1 MSTEV
6 VMPQMGESIAEGTI
20 TKWLKKVGE
29 RVERDEPLF
38 EISTDKVDAEIP
50 SPAAGTLTEIKF
62 NEGDTVEVNT
72 VVAVL
77 DGDGAG
83 AATGASTGAAA
94 GPSAGPSAA
103 TGAAAAT
110 GAEVGAGAISSPD
123 PVSAP
128 QPAPQ
133 SPSQTASPV
142 EPPPTPVQTKPEPK
156 PTPAPAP
163 PPPPAAPAPPAAT
176 SDSPATAEELRR
188 TKSSPLVR
196 KIAQEHNVDI
206 SKLEGTGLSGRVTKN
221 DILSFIESGS
231 ATATPAAPARRP
243 EAPQYVPSP
252 QPQAPAELPAPP
264 PPRPQ
269 MGDRVEPMSVMRK
282 KIAEHMV
289 LSRRTSAH
297 VTTVYEIDMTR
308 VARLREQHRDSFY
321 ERTGTKLTFM
331 PFIFEAVNKGLR
343 KFPIFNAQV
352 SGEQIIYKQDINLGM
367 AVALDWGLIVPVIK
381 RADDLSI
388 SGLARAAN
396 DLADRARTKQLKP
409 DEVAGGT
416 FTITNPG
423 VFGGLF
429 GTPIINQP
437 QLAILGVGKIEKR
450 PKVLTS
456 PDGDD
461 FLGIRWMAY
470 FALSFDHRVIDGSDA
485 ERFLAFIKEQLESG
499 DFSV

>member
-1 MSTEV
+1 
-6 VMPQMGESIAEGTI
+6 MGESIAEGTI
-20 TKWLKKVGE
+20 TRWLKKVGE
-29 RVERDEPLF
+29 HVDRDEPLF

-50 SPAAGTLTEIKF
+50 SPAAGTLTEVRF
-62 NEGDTVEVNT
+62 NEGDTVEVNV

-77 DGDGAG
+77 DGNGG
-83 AATGASTGAAA
+83 QAAA
-94 GPSAGPSAA
+94 
-103 TGAAAAT
+103 
-110 GAEVGAGAISSPD
+110 
-123 PVSAP
+123 
-128 QPAPQ
+128 PAK
-133 SPSQTASPV
+133 PV
-142 EPPPTPVQTKPEPK
+142 EETKEAKPVAESKPVETPPAKIEP
-156 PTPAPAP
+156 P
-163 PPPPAAPAPPAAT
+163 PPPPAPKPEPKVEVAPPSPPPAPPRSAPAPEAT
-176 SDSPATAEELRR
+176 GAESVEELRR

-196 KIAQEHNVDI
+196 KIAEEHGVDI
-206 SKLEGTGLSGRVTKN
+206 SQLEGTGLSGRVTKN
-221 DILSFIESGS
+221 DILSFIESG
-231 ATATPAAPARRP
+231 TAKAP
-243 EAPQYVPSP
+243 S
-252 QPQAPAELPAPP
+252 APAEPSRPVSAPALPTSPP
-264 PPRPQ
+264 PKP
-269 MGDRVEPMSVMRK
+269 MAGDRVEPMSVMRK

-308 VARLREQHRDSFY
+308 IAKLRDAHRDEFY
-321 ERTGTKLTFM
+321 QRTGTKLTFM
-331 PFIFEAVNKGLR
+331 AFIFEAVNKGLR

-352 SGEQIIYKQDINLGM
+352 SGDQIIYKQDINLGM

-409 DEVAGGT
+409 DEVTGGT

-423 VFGGLF
+423 GFGGLF

-450 PKVLTS
+450 AKVLTT

-461 FLGIRWMAY
+461 FIGVRWMAY
-470 FALSFDHRVIDGSDA
+470 FALSFDHRVIDGADA
-485 ERFLAFIKEQLESG
+485 EKFLAFVKEQLESG

>member
-29 RVERDEPLF
+29 KVDRDEPLF

-50 SPAAGTLTEIKF
+50 SPAAGTLTEIRFK
-62 NEGDTVEVNT
+62 EGDTVEVNT

-77 DGDGAG
+77 DGDG
-83 AATGASTGAAA
+83 S
-94 GPSAGPSAA
+94 GPSVKSV
-103 TGAAAAT
+103 
-110 GAEVGAGAISSPD
+110 AEE
-123 PVSAP
+123 
-128 QPAPQ
+128 PAK
-133 SPSQTASPV
+133 V
-142 EPPPTPVQTKPEPK
+142 EPPPP
-156 PTPAPAP
+156 PAPAP
-163 PPPPAAPAPPAAT
+163 PPPPAPVEAKPAPAPPPPPAPAPPAP
-176 SDSPATAEELRR
+176 PAASSAEPTVEDLRR

-206 SKLEGTGLSGRVTKN
+206 SQLEGTGLSGRVTKN

-231 ATATPAAPARRP
+231 APATPAAP
-243 EAPQYVPSP
+243 SP
-252 QPQAPAELPAPP
+252 AAAAKPAAPAAAPAAPVEMPAPP

-308 VARLREQHRDSFY
+308 VAKLREQHRDTFY

-409 DEVAGGT
+409 DEVTGGT

-456 PDGDD
+456 ADGDD
-461 FLGIRWMAY
+461 FLAIRWMAY
-470 FALSFDHRVIDGSDA
+470 FALSFDHRVIDGADA
-485 ERFLAFIKEQLESG
+485 ERFLAFVKEQLETG

>member
-29 RVERDEPLF
+29 KVDRDEPLF

-50 SPAAGTLTEIKF
+50 SPAAGTLTEIRFK
-62 NEGDTVEVNT
+62 EGETVEVNT

-77 DGDGAG
+77 DGDG
-83 AATGASTGAAA
+83 S
-94 GPSAGPSAA
+94 GPSVKS
-103 TGAAAAT
+103 
-110 GAEVGAGAISSPD
+110 
-123 PVSAP
+123 
-128 QPAPQ
+128 
-133 SPSQTASPV
+133 ASPEPAAV
-142 EPPPTPVQTKPEPK
+142 EPPPPPAPAPPPPPPPVEAKPAP
-156 PTPAPAP
+156 PPAPAP
-163 PPPPAAPAPPAAT
+163 PPPPAKSAEPT
-176 SDSPATAEELRR
+176 VEELRR

-206 SKLEGTGLSGRVTKN
+206 SQLEGTGVSGRVTKN

-231 ATATPAAPARRP
+231 TTTAPETPARPSTAATPSSPAAPAAPARTA
-243 EAPQYVPSP
+243 APSAAAPSL
-252 QPQAPAELPAPP
+252 PAELPAPP

-269 MGDRVEPMSVMRK
+269 MGDRVESMSVMRN

-308 VARLREQHRDSFY
+308 VAKLREQHRDSFY

-367 AVALDWGLIVPVIK
+367 AVALDGGLIVPVIK

-409 DEVAGGT
+409 DEVTGGT

-450 PKVLTS
+450 PKVMTS
-456 PDGDD
+456 ADGDD
-461 FLGIRWMAY
+461 FLAIRWMAY
-470 FALSFDHRVIDGSDA
+470 FALSFDHRVIDGADA
-485 ERFLAFIKEQLESG
+485 ERFLAFVKEQLETG

>member
-20 TKWLKKVGE
+20 TRWLKKVGE
-29 RVERDEPLF
+29 HVDRDEPLF

-50 SPAAGTLTEIKF
+50 SPAAGTLTEVRF
-62 NEGDTVEVNT
+62 NEGETVEVNV

-77 DGDGAG
+77 DGEGG
-83 AATGASTGAAA
+83 QTAAPPKAAEEPKPVAESKPVAPPAAA
-94 GPSAGPSAA
+94 
-103 TGAAAAT
+103 
-110 GAEVGAGAISSPD
+110 
-123 PVSAP
+123 
-128 QPAPQ
+128 
-133 SPSQTASPV
+133 
-142 EPPPTPVQTKPEPK
+142 EPPPAPKPEPK
-156 PTPAPAP
+156 VEVA
-163 PPPPAAPAPPAAT
+163 PPAAPPAPTRPVEAKPETPAPKTTDAET
-176 SDSPATAEELRR
+176 VEELRR

-196 KIAQEHNVDI
+196 KIAEQHGVDI
-206 SKLEGTGLSGRVTKN
+206 NQLEGTGLSGRVTKN
-221 DILSFIESGS
+221 DILSFIESGTAKAPTAPS
-231 ATATPAAPARRP
+231 AEPSRPVSAPAS
-243 EAPQYVPSP
+243 EV
-252 QPQAPAELPAPP
+252 PAPP
-264 PPRPQ
+264 PPKP
-269 MGDRVEPMSVMRK
+269 MAGDRVEPMSVMRK

-308 VARLREQHRDSFY
+308 IAKLRDANRDEFLQ
-321 ERTGTKLTFM
+321 RTGTKLTFM
-331 PFIFEAVNKGLR
+331 PFIFEAINKGLR

-352 SGEQIIYKQDINLGM
+352 SGDQIIYKQEINLGM

-409 DEVAGGT
+409 DEVTGGT

-450 PKVLTS
+450 AKVLTT

-461 FLGIRWMAY
+461 FIGIRWMAY
-470 FALSFDHRVIDGSDA
+470 FALSFDHRVIDGADA
-485 ERFLAFIKEQLESG
+485 EKFLAFVKEQLEAG
-499 DFSV
+499 DFSI

>member
-50 SPAAGTLTEIKF
+50 SPAAGTLTEVRF

-77 DGDGAG
+77 DGDGA
-83 AATGASTGAAA
+83 AAPAKEVQST
-94 GPSAGPSAA
+94 S
-103 TGAAAAT
+103 
-110 GAEVGAGAISSPD
+110 
-123 PVSAP
+123 P
-128 QPAPQ
+128 QPA
-133 SPSQTASPV
+133 AV
-142 EPPPTPVQTKPEPK
+142 EPPAPPAPAPPPAPPVETK
-156 PTPAPAP
+156 PAPAP
-163 PPPPAAPAPPAAT
+163 PPPAPAPAAAPAAPPAAG
-176 SDSPATAEELRR
+176 SAEPTVEDLRR

-196 KIAQEHNVDI
+196 KIAQKHNVDI

-221 DILSFIESGS
+221 DILSFIESGTAP
-231 ATATPAAPARRP
+231 ATPAAPSPAAPPQPAAATPAAPA
-243 EAPQYVPSP
+243 APV
-252 QPQAPAELPAPP
+252 EIPAPP
-264 PPRPQ
+264 PLRPQ
-269 MGDRVEPMSVMRK
+269 MGDRVEQMSVMRK

-308 VARLREQHRDSFY
+308 VAKLREQHRDTFY

-409 DEVAGGT
+409 DEVTGGT

-450 PKVLTS
+450 PKVMTS
-456 PDGDD
+456 ADGDD
-461 FLGIRWMAY
+461 FLAIRWMAY
-470 FALSFDHRVIDGSDA
+470 FALSFDHRVIDGADA
-485 ERFLAFIKEQLESG
+485 ERFLAFVKEQLESG

>member
-50 SPAAGTLTEIKF
+50 SPAAGTLTEVRFK
-62 NEGDTVEVNT
+62 EGETVEVNT

-77 DGDGAG
+77 DGG
-83 AATGASTGAAA
+83 GASATAAA
-94 GPSAGPSAA
+94 PAKPEA
-103 TGAAAAT
+103 
-110 GAEVGAGAISSPD
+110 
-123 PVSAP
+123 
-128 QPAPQ
+128 PAP
-133 SPSQTASPV
+133 
-142 EPPPTPVQTKPEPK
+142 PPP
-156 PTPAPAP
+156 PAPAP
-163 PPPPAAPAPPAAT
+163 PPPPQQVAPPPPPPPPPVQAKPAPPPPPPAAAK
-176 SDSPATAEELRR
+176 SDGSAASVEELRR

-196 KIAQEHNVDI
+196 KIAQEHGVDI
-206 SKLEGTGLSGRVTKN
+206 SQLEGTGLSGRVTKN
-221 DILSFIESGS
+221 DILSYIESGT
-231 ATATPAAPARRP
+231 TAAPPQQRAAAPAP
-243 EAPQYVPSP
+243 
-252 QPQAPAELPAPP
+252 APAPPQEIPAPP
-264 PPRPQ
+264 PPKPQ
-269 MGDRVEPMSVMRK
+269 MGDRVEQMSVMRK
-282 KIAEHMV
+282 KIMEHMV

-308 VARLREQHRDSFY
+308 IARLRDQHRDAFY

-409 DEVAGGT
+409 DEVTGGT

-450 PKVLTS
+450 AKVMTT

-461 FLGIRWMAY
+461 FIGIRWMAY
-470 FALSFDHRVIDGSDA
+470 FALSFDHRVIDGADA
-485 ERFLAFIKEQLESG
+485 ERFLAFVKEQLEAG

>member
-20 TKWLKKVGE
+20 TKWMKKVGE

-50 SPAAGTLTEIKF
+50 SPAAGTLTEVRF
-62 NEGDTVEVNT
+62 QEGDTVEVNT

-77 DGDGAG
+77 DGDGTGTVTIEAP
-83 AATGASTGAAA
+83 AAKVVEEKPVQPAAPPPPPPPQAAA
-94 GPSAGPSAA
+94 
-103 TGAAAAT
+103 
-110 GAEVGAGAISSPD
+110 
-123 PVSAP
+123 
-128 QPAPQ
+128 
-133 SPSQTASPV
+133 
-142 EPPPTPVQTKPEPK
+142 PPPRP
-156 PTPAPAP
+156 PAPAP
-163 PPPPAAPAPPAAT
+163 PPPLPVQAKPAPIPPPPPAEKRDGSA
-176 SDSPATAEELRR
+176 ATAEDLRR

-221 DILSFIESGS
+221 DILSFIESG
-231 ATATPAAPARRP
+231 APAPARV
-243 EAPQYVPSP
+243 AAQPS
-252 QPQAPAELPAPP
+252 APP
-264 PPRPQ
+264 QVAAQPSIGAPGTQQTTILKPGE
-269 MGDRVEPMSVMRK
+269 GDRVEQMSVMRK
-282 KIAEHMV
+282 KIADHMIA
-289 LSRRTSAH
+289 SRRTSAH
-297 VTTVYEIDMTR
+297 VTTVYEIDMSR
-308 VARLREQHRDSFY
+308 VAKLRDENRKAFQ

-331 PFIFEAVNKGLR
+331 PFIFKAVTDAIR
-343 KFPIFNAQV
+343 KFPIFNSQV
-352 SGEQIIYKQDINLGM
+352 SGDQIIYKRDINLGM

-437 QLAILGVGKIEKR
+437 QVAILGVGKIEKR
-450 PKVLTS
+450 AKVLTT
-456 PDGDD
+456 PEGEDYVA
-461 FLGIRWMAY
+461 IRHLAY
-470 FALSFDHRVIDGSDA
+470 FALSFDHRIIDGADA
-485 ERFLAFIKEQLESG
+485 ERFLAYLKEHLENAQ
-499 DFSV
+499 FAI

>member
-1 MSTEV
+1 MSTDV

-50 SPAAGTLTEIKF
+50 SPAAGTLTEVRFK
-62 NEGDTVEVNT
+62 EGDTVEVNT

-83 AATGASTGAAA
+83 AAA
-94 GPSAGPSAA
+94 PSAQES
-103 TGAAAAT
+103 
-110 GAEVGAGAISSPD
+110 VK
-123 PVSAP
+123 SAP

-133 SPSQTASPV
+133 V
-142 EPPPTPVQTKPEPK
+142 EPPPP
-156 PTPAPAP
+156 PAQAP
-163 PPPPAAPAPPAAT
+163 PPPPAETKPEPPPAPPEPPPAPAPPAPSGAA
-176 SDSPATAEELRR
+176 ATAEDLRR

-231 ATATPAAPARRP
+231 PASPAAPQAKP
-243 EAPQYVPSP
+243 QAPTAAPAP
-252 QPQAPAELPAPP
+252 APAELPAPP
-264 PPRPQ
+264 PPKPA

-289 LSRRTSAH
+289 LSRRISAH

-308 VARLREQHRDSFY
+308 VAKLREQHRDTFY

-367 AVALDWGLIVPVIK
+367 AVALDGGLIVPVIK

-409 DEVAGGT
+409 DEVTGGT

-470 FALSFDHRVIDGSDA
+470 FALSFDHRVIDGADA
-485 ERFLAFIKEQLESG
+485 ERFLAFVKEQLESG
-499 DFSV
+499 EFSV